1 MKHAVTKVVAAGTLG
16 LLLLPASAALADSG
30 FFVGG
35 SVGNTTLEVDVFDE
49 SDFAWKG
56 FVGYNFD
63 LPLIDLGVEAGYV
76 DFGKPSMTLMD
87 ETIELD
93 PSGWNLWG
101 TVGLDLGPLGVYAKV
116 GYLSW
121 DVEIRELGETFSDD
135 GSDVGYGVGA
145 KIGIGPVQLRGE
157 FESYDIEDADKLDM
171 LSVGLVWQFD

>member
-1 MKHAVTKVVAAGTLG
+1 MNNALAKVLAAGTLG
-16 LLLLPASAALADSG
+16 LLMLPASSAVADSG

-56 FVGYNFD
+56 YVGYNFD
-63 LPLIDLGVEAGYV
+63 LPLVEFGLEAGYV
-76 DFGKPSMTLMD
+76 DFGKPSMTVMS
-87 ETIELD
+87 ETLELD

-101 TVGLDLGPLGVYAKV
+101 TVGLDLGPLGVYAKL
-116 GYLSW
+116 GYLAW
-121 DVEIRELGETFSDD
+121 DVEVREFGQTFSDD

-145 KIGIGPVQLRGE
+145 KFDLGPLQLRGE

-171 LSVGLVWQFD
+171 LSVGLVWKFD